1 MRESSNHKAKS
12 LLLYWVKKKKKSNK
26 FLTIWMMKTALKE
39 VNCFQ
44 SSLWILPKITDPW
57 FALWSLRKTVS
68 TDQSVLRGA
77 SSWGC
82 DAIHLAIHYCSF
94 LTWAGL
100 STKYLCDLKQQ
111 GHAILWHDKIRLR
124 CQETQASAIQSL
136 HRQVQV
142 VLLSYGPSAETQLTL
157 SSSKDWCRAMTT
169 QPAHL
174 WQLTAIHGRGLAFT
188 HQLSMPRFW
197 KHSG

>member
-1 MRESSNHKAKS
+1 MDDEDSSEGSKLLSELVMDFAQNHRS
-12 LLLYWVKKKKKSNK
+12 LVCPVE
-26 FLTIWMMKTALKE
+26 LKE
-39 VNCFQ
+39 NCVH
-44 SSLWILPKITDPW
+44 WPV
-57 FALWSLRKTVS
+57 R
-68 TDQSVLRGA
+68 VLRGA

-94 LTWAGL
+94 LMWAGL

-111 GHAILWHDKIRLR
+111 GQAILWHDKIRLR

-142 VLLSYGPSAETQLTL
+142 ALLSYGPSAETQLTL